1 MAGLRRSEAGRKALD
16 ARFYAGVWARI
27 GQEQAAKKLKERT
40 MTNGTNGTTTLR
52 EKVEF
57 PPNETVRLALR
68 FAQPK
73 IGTGRSGEDYA
84 MYTTV
89 DNRIMF
95 LDPEVARQI
104 TQAGIRPAE
113 EFCMRMRW
121 SGKKT
126 DPRIYE
132 VWKDGAAAP
141 PPAYGAQRDGT
152 YHVPA
157 SPAPPAQ
164 AESDLEYEL
173 RMSVEVE
180 RIKREIAARK
190 TKRTAGNTSTATPAA
205 PVHAT
210 PPAKTET
217 QHFATREDST
227 PMNGKGETR
236 LQIANA
242 LAKDLVGL
250 FVDVRAWTREEYG
263 TDVSDEIVRCL
274 CTSAFIETG
283 RVR

>member
-1 MAGLRRSEAGRKALD
+1 
-16 ARFYAGVWARI
+16 
-27 GQEQAAKKLKERT
+27 
-40 MTNGTNGTTTLR
+40 MTNGTNGTTTTLR

-157 SPAPPAQ
+157 PPAQ

-180 RIKREIAARK
+180 RIKAAIAAR
-190 TKRTAGNTSTATPAA
+190 KRTAGNTSTATPAA

-227 PMNGKGETR
+227 AMNGRGETR

-263 TDVSDEIVRCL
+263 TDVSDETVRCL

-283 RVR
+283 RAR